1 MIVKIF
7 KKLIF
12 VIPLLAGLL
21 ISLMAVGLLLATIF
35 DYRPADSLLLDL
47 HQPAKKTEVDKSTL
61 SMMIWNTG
69 YAGLGAEM
77 DFFYDGGKQVRPDRK
92 LNTKYFGDI
101 RAFIHENDSIDFML
115 LQEVDINSKRS
126 YRKDQSA
133 ELTIEMNKFSS
144 AYAKNYDSPFVPLP
158 LNQPMGRVK
167 SGLLNLS
174 KYQPALSERISF
186 PGNFSWPKNLFM
198 PDRCFLV
205 QRFEVHDNKELI
217 VINTHNSA
225 FDDGQ
230 LRQKQLNT
238 LKEFVLK
245 EYENQNYIIVG
256 GDWNQN
262 PPGFNPVKT
271 DAPHLIT
278 KNDVGT
284 IPAQLMP
291 GGWTWV
297 YDPQIPTNRSVV
309 APYDPSLTLTT
320 IIDFFLLSPNLKPES
335 VRTINLGF
343 EASDHNP
350 VIIRF
355 LLK

>member
-1 MIVKIF
+1 MKVF
-7 KKLIF
+7 KHLW
-12 VIPLLAGLL
+12 
-21 ISLMAVGLLLATIF
+21 LLLSFTSGLATGMIF
-35 DYRPADSLLLDL
+35 LALASATLTDYRPPEKQIVETRGASPIKNISDQS
-47 HQPAKKTEVDKSTL
+47 L

-92 LNTKYFGDI
+92 LNTKYSGDI
-101 RAFIHENDSIDFML
+101 RAFIHENDSIDFIL

-133 ELTIEMNKFSS
+133 ELIEEMNTISS
-144 AYAKNYDSPFVPLP
+144 AYAKNYDAPFVPLP

-174 KYQPALSERISF
+174 RYQPALSERISF

-205 QRFEVHDNKELI
+205 QRFEVHKNKELI

-245 EYENQNYIIVG
+245 EYENQNYVIVG

-262 PPGFNPVKT
+262 PPGFNPEKT
-271 DAPHLIT
+271 VALHRIT
-278 KNDVGT
+278 KNDVGN
-284 IPAQLMP
+284 IPSQLMP
-291 GGWTWV
+291 EGWTWV